1 MRLPSYLVIEKKM
14 KLYFLRLPSK
24 RLPLF
29 VSLKFFQVGLESWF
43 HVKMFE
49 ITVILLLQVR
59 SLIKTNI

>member
-1 MRLPSYLVIEKKM
+1 M